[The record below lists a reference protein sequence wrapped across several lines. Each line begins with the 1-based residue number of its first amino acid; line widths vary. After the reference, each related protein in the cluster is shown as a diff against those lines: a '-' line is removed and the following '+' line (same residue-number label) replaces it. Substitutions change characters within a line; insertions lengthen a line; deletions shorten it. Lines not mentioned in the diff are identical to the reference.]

1 MATPFRLGLRLA
13 ATSSTILSQAAC
25 QRKITYKSITYK
37 PCQEVNLADF
47 LPAYSAFTN
56 HRHKKKRRNTMGE
69 WVAPKRA
76 SGAGKTRR
84 NLLMV
89 IAA

>member
-56 HRHKKKRRNTMGE
+56 HRHKKNGATPWGNGLRRNGQAEPEKPGE
-69 WVAPKRA
+69 
-76 SGAGKTRR
+76 
-84 NLLMV
+84 
-89 IAA
+89 IC